1 MTSPSGAS
9 IGAGG
14 KFVTRAPQSSHD
26 PGASALP
33 ADRIVRIEALPVL
46 PRWLF
51 VRVETAQ
58 GAVGWGEATLE
69 GHVEAVT
76 GALDAMR
83 DRLIGHDP
91 DRIEDAW
98 QLCHRLGFYRGGP
111 VLLSAIAGV
120 DQALWDIKARKLGV
134 PVYQLL
140 GGRVRDRIPVYAWIG
155 GDRPADVAEAARA
168 RIAQGFTAVKM
179 NGTEDIGWLDSP
191 RAVDA
196 LAARIGE
203 VRATGIDVG
212 VDFHGRVHQ
221 PMART
226 ILRAIEPLGPLFAE
240 EIVLGD
246 NPDVFARLA
255 GFSSVPLALGE
266 RLYSRWDFRPF
277 FESGALDIAQPDL
290 AHAGGLSEGRRI
302 AAMAETYDVA
312 FAPHCPIGPIALAAC
327 LHLAAATPNFVIQEV
342 SMGIHYNAASADL
355 TALMRNPDLFAIE
368 RGSIAVPERPGLG
381 VEIDEAAV
389 RAMAA
394 TPHRWRN
401 PAWRGPHGELREW

>member
-1 MTSPSGAS
+1 MFSG
-9 IGAGG
+9 
-14 KFVTRAPQSSHD
+14 TRPDGHEPVIAD
-26 PGASALP
+26 G
-33 ADRIVRIEALPVL
+33 ADRIGRIESFLVR

-51 VRVETAQ
+51 VRIETTQ

-69 GHVEAVT
+69 GHGEAVV
-76 GALDAMR
+76 GAIEAAR

-98 QLCHRLGFYRGGP
+98 QTLHRLGFYRGGP
-111 VLLSAIAGV
+111 VLLSAIAGI

-155 GDRPADVAEAARA
+155 GDRPADVADAARA
-168 RIAQGFTAVKM
+168 RIGQGFTAVKM
-179 NGTEDIGWLDSP
+179 NGTEDLGWLDSP
-191 RAVDA
+191 AKVDA
-196 LAARIGE
+196 VAARLAE

-212 VDFHGRVHQ
+212 VDFHGRVHK

-226 ILRAIEPLGPLFAE
+226 VLRAIEPLRPLFAE

-246 NPDVFARLA
+246 NPDVFAGLA
-255 GFSSVPLALGE
+255 GFSGVPLAMGE

-290 AHAGGLSEGRRI
+290 AHAGGISECRRI

-312 FAPHCPIGPIALAAC
+312 FAPHCPIGPLALAAC
-327 LHLAAATPNFVIQEV
+327 LHLAAATPNFVIQEI
-342 SMGIHYNAASADL
+342 SLGIHYNGAAQELA
-355 TALMRNPDLFAIE
+355 TLMRNPDLFRIDG
-368 RGSIAVPERPGLG
+368 GSVAVPAGIGLG
-381 VEIDEAAV
+381 VDIDEDAV
-389 RAMAA
+389 RAMAVD
-394 TPHRWRN
+394 PHRWRN
-401 PAWRGPHGELREW
+401 PVWRGANGELREW